1 MHYGFTHYGELVS
14 SLRESPSCHCYLN
27 NCSFLVIIS
36 SIINFPNG
44 FYHCLR
50 DEIAGERNLCVLDNP
65 LNSYQFSGGG
75 DLSDLISVEM

>member
-1 MHYGFTHYGELVS
+1 MPYGFTHYGGVVS
-14 SLRESPSCHCYLN
+14 SLRGSPSCHCYLN

-36 SIINFPNG
+36 SVINFPNG

-50 DEIAGERNLCVLDNP
+50 DEIAGERNQCVLDSLLNP
-65 LNSYQFSGGG
+65 DQFSGGG